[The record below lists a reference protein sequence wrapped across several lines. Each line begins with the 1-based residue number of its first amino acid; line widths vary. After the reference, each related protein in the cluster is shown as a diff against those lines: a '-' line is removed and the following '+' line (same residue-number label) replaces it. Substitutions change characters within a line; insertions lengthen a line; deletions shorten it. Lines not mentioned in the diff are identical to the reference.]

1 MWDFVKRWGMGVVGV
16 AAILALG
23 RQAVDGQQPAPPP
36 NPPAGQQPAPAA
48 SPAASQNVY
57 VNPFA
62 SAGRTA
68 APTTGRLGYGSL
80 SPSSSSASPGLG
92 YGTLAASYANPNM
105 GYGTLNNTN
114 NNNPYG
120 YGRNGPYGY
129 GMWGT
134 QWMMNPYQGYL
145 QGAASITRANAEYYQ
160 TISQAKLT
168 RQEAIRSSIQTR
180 RAFIEEAEWE
190 RQHMPDPEKIR
201 QQALERELD
210 RARSTPPLQ
219 DIWDGTA
226 LNALLR
232 YLIAQQG
239 QGMKP
244 TDNVPLSED
253 TLDHINPTVGGTRAN
268 VGLLRNNAELHWPLP
283 LQRELFKEPREK
295 LNSLMRDA
303 YKSAANGNKP
313 DSSTISDLRHS
324 YDQLKKKLASNVDQ
338 LTPDEYIE
346 ANKYLNDVNR
356 AIDALKSTSV
366 SRLLDGS
373 WKSKVH
379 NVAELV
385 QFMRENGL
393 WFAAAT
399 PRDTAAYVSLYNS
412 LAAFDRGMQR
422 AVRGNSGGESE
433 R

>member
-1 MWDFVKRWGMGVVGV
+1 MWDFGKRWGVGVVSV
-16 AAILALG
+16 AALLALG
-23 RQAVDGQQPAPPP
+23 RQAVVGQQPAPPP
-36 NPPAGQQPAPAA
+36 NQ
-48 SPAASQNVY
+48 AASQNVY
-57 VNPFA
+57 VNPYA
-62 SAGRTA
+62 SAGRVPAA
-68 APTTGRLGYGSL
+68 APGGSRLGYGSL
-80 SPSSSSASPGLG
+80 APSNSSSPGLG
-92 YGTLAASYANPNM
+92 YGSLAASYANPNA
-105 GYGTLNNTN
+105 GYGTLSNN

-120 YGRNGPYGY
+120 NNPYGPYGY

-145 QGAASITRANAEYYQ
+145 SGAADLTRANAEYYQ
-160 TISQAKLT
+160 TISQARLL

-180 RAFIEEAEWE
+180 RAMIEEAEWE

-201 QQALERELD
+201 QQALERELN

-239 QGMKP
+239 QGMKGP
-244 TDNVPLSED
+244 NVPLSED

-268 VGLLRNNAELHWPLP
+268 VGLLRNNAELHWPLA
-283 LQRELFKEPREK
+283 LQRELFKDPREK
-295 LNSLMRDA
+295 INALLRDA
-303 YKSAANGNKP
+303 YKSAANGTKP

-324 YDQLKKKLASNVDQ
+324 YDTLKKTLSSNVDQ

-356 AIDALKSTSV
+356 AIDGLKSAGV
-366 SRLLDGS
+366 GRLLDGS
-373 WKSKVH
+373 WKNKVH

-412 LAAFDRGMQR
+412 LASFDRGMQR
-422 AVRGNSGGESE
+422 NSRENSSAEGE

>member
-1 MWDFVKRWGMGVVGV
+1 MWDFVKRWGVGLVGV
-16 AAILALG
+16 AAFLALG
-23 RQAVDGQQPAPPP
+23 RQAVVGQQPAPPP
-36 NPPAGQQPAPAA
+36 NPAAGQQPAPPANQ
-48 SPAASQNVY
+48 AASQNVY

-62 SAGRTA
+62 SAGRTT
-68 APTTGRLGYGSL
+68 APTAGRLGYGTL
-80 SPSSSSASPGLG
+80 TPSNNASPGLG
-92 YGTLAASYANPNM
+92 YGTLAASYANPST
-105 GYGTLNNTN
+105 GYGTLSNTNN

-120 YGRNGPYGY
+120 PNGPYGY
-129 GMWGT
+129 GMYGT

-145 QGAASITRANAEYYQ
+145 SGAASVTRANAEYWQ
-160 TISQAKLT
+160 GIAQARLT

-201 QQALERELD
+201 QQTLERELN
-210 RARSTPPLQ
+210 RARNTPPLQ
-219 DIWDGTA
+219 EVWDASA

-239 QGMKP
+239 QGMKGP
-244 TDNVPLSED
+244 SVPLSED
-253 TLDHINPTVGGTRAN
+253 TLDHINLTVGGSRAN
-268 VGLLRNNAELHWPLP
+268 IGLLRNNAELLWPLP
-283 LQRELFKEPREK
+283 LQQEVFKEPREK
-295 LNSLMRDA
+295 LNSLIRDA
-303 YKSAANGNKP
+303 YKSAANGTKP
-313 DSSTISDLRHS
+313 DNATISDLRHN
-324 YDQLKKKLASNVDQ
+324 YDKLEKTLLSNVDQ
-338 LTPDEYIE
+338 LTPGEYIE
-346 ANKYLNDVNR
+346 AKRYVNDVNR

-373 WKSKVH
+373 WKSKAH

-412 LAAFDRGMQR
+412 LASFDRGMQR
-422 AVRGNSGGESE
+422 FERDNRGGESE

>member
-1 MWDFVKRWGMGVVGV
+1 MWDLRKRWAVGVVGV
-16 AAILALG
+16 ATLLALG
-23 RQAVDGQQPAPPP
+23 RSAVDGQQPAPPP
-36 NPPAGQQPAPAA
+36 ANA
-48 SPAASQNVY
+48 AASQNVY
-57 VNPFA
+57 VNPYA
-62 SAGRTA
+62 SAGRASA
-68 APTTGRLGYGSL
+68 APNSGRLGYGSL
-80 SPSSSSASPGLG
+80 TSTGSSSPGLG
-92 YGTLAASYANPNM
+92 YGTLAASYANPSL

-114 NNNPYG
+114 SSPSSSSNSPYG
-120 YGRNGPYGY
+120 YGVY
-129 GMWGT
+129 GT

-145 QGAASITRANAEYYQ
+145 SGAADLTRANADYYK
-160 TISQAKLT
+160 TISQAKLL

-201 QQALERELD
+201 QQALEKALD
-210 RARSTPPLQ
+210 RARNTPPLQ

-226 LNALLR
+226 LNSLLR

-239 QGMKP
+239 QGMKGP
-244 TDNVPLSED
+244 NVPLSED
-253 TLDHINPTVGGTRAN
+253 TLDHINPTVGGSRAN

-283 LQRELFKEPREK
+283 LQRELFKEPREQI
-295 LNSLMRDA
+295 NSLLRDA
-303 YKSAANGNKP
+303 YKSAAGGTKP

-324 YDQLKKKLASNVDQ
+324 YDKLRKTLSSNIGQ
-338 LTPDEYIE
+338 MTPDEYIE
-346 ANKYLNDVNR
+346 AGRYLNDVNR

-366 SRLLDGS
+366 ARVLDGS
-373 WKSKVH
+373 WKNKVH

-385 QFMRENGL
+385 QYMRENGL

-412 LAAFDRGMQR
+412 LASFDRGMQR
-422 AVRGNSGGESE
+422 DVRDNNGSGGE

>member
-1 MWDFVKRWGMGVVGV
+1 MWDFGKRWGVGVVSV
-16 AAILALG
+16 AALLALG
-23 RQAVDGQQPAPPP
+23 RKTIVGQQPAPPP
-36 NPPAGQQPAPAA
+36 NQ
-48 SPAASQNVY
+48 AASQNVY
-57 VNPFA
+57 VNPYA
-62 SAGRTA
+62 SAGR
-68 APTTGRLGYGSL
+68 APTASNGGSRLGYGSL
-80 SPSSSSASPGLG
+80 SPSNSGSPGLG
-92 YGTLAASYANPNM
+92 YGSLAASYANPNM

-114 NNNPYG
+114 TNPNPY
-120 YGRNGPYGY
+120 GPYGY

-145 QGAASITRANAEYYQ
+145 SGAADVTRANADYWQ
-160 TISQAKLT
+160 GIAQARLV

-180 RAFIEEAEWE
+180 RAMIEEAEWE

-201 QQALERELD
+201 QQNLERELN

-239 QGMKP
+239 QGMKGP
-244 TDNVPLSED
+244 NVPVNED
-253 TLDHINPTVGGTRAN
+253 TLDHINLTVGGTRGN
-268 VGLLRNNAELHWPLP
+268 VGLLKNNAELQWPLP

-295 LNSLMRDA
+295 INGLLREA
-303 YKSAANGNKP
+303 YKSAANGTKP
-313 DSSTISDLRHS
+313 DSSTISDLRHH
-324 YDQLKKKLASNVDQ
+324 YDALRRTLSSNIDQ
-338 LTPDEYIE
+338 LTPDEYID
-346 ANKYLNDVNR
+346 ANKYVNDVGR
-356 AIDALKSTSV
+356 AIDGLKSANV
-366 SRLLDGS
+366 GKFLDGS
-373 WKSKVH
+373 WKAKAH

-393 WFAAAT
+393 WFAPAT

-412 LAAFDRGMQR
+412 LASFDRGMQR
-422 AVRGNSGGESE
+422 NSRENSSAEGE

>member
-1 MWDFVKRWGMGVVGV
+1 MWDFVKRWGVGVVGV
-16 AAILALG
+16 AAFLALG
-23 RQAVDGQQPAPPP
+23 RQVVDGQQPAPPA

-48 SPAASQNVY
+48 NSAASQNVY

-62 SAGRTA
+62 SAGRTT
-68 APTTGRLGYGSL
+68 APTAGRLGYGSL
-80 SPSSSSASPGLG
+80 SPSSSASPGLG

-105 GYGTLNNTN
+105 GYGTLSNT

-120 YGRNGPYGY
+120 SSPYGPYGY

-145 QGAASITRANAEYYQ
+145 QGAANLTRANAEYYQ

-239 QGMKP
+239 QGMKGP
-244 TDNVPLSED
+244 NVPLSED

-268 VGLLRNNAELHWPLP
+268 VGLLRNNAELLWPLS
-283 LQRELFKEPREK
+283 LQRESFKEPREK
-295 LNSLMRDA
+295 LNSLIRDA

-313 DSSTISDLRHS
+313 DNATISDLRHN
-324 YDQLKKKLASNVDQ
+324 YEQLKKKLSSNIDQ

-373 WKSKVH
+373 WKNKVH

-385 QFMRENGL
+385 QYMRENGL

-399 PRDTAAYVSLYNS
+399 PRDTAAYVSLYYA
-412 LAAFDRGMQR
+412 LASFDRGMQR
-422 AVRGNSGGESE
+422 FIRDNGSGESE

>member
-1 MWDFVKRWGMGVVGV
+1 MWDLGKRWGVGVVGM
-16 AAILALG
+16 AALLALG
-23 RQAVDGQQPAPPP
+23 RQAVDGQQPPPP
-36 NPPAGQQPAPAA
+36 ANQ
-48 SPAASQNVY
+48 AASQNIY
-57 VNPFA
+57 VNPNAPVGRATA
-62 SAGRTA
+62 SA
-68 APTTGRLGYGSL
+68 PSSGRLGYGSL
-80 SPSSSSASPGLG
+80 TPSNNGSPGLG
-92 YGTLAASYANPNM
+92 YGSLAASYANPNM
-105 GYGTLNNTN
+105 GYGSLSNNN

-120 YGRNGPYGY
+120 PYGPGGY

-145 QGAASITRANAEYYQ
+145 SGAADVTRANAEYYQ
-160 TISQAKLT
+160 TIQQAKLL

-180 RAFIEEAEWE
+180 RAMIEEAEWE

-201 QQALERELD
+201 QQALEKELE

-219 DIWDGTA
+219 DIWDASA

-239 QGMKP
+239 QGMKGP
-244 TDNVPLSED
+244 NVPLTED
-253 TLDHINPTVGGTRAN
+253 TLDHVNLTVGGTRAN
-268 VGLLRNNAELHWPLP
+268 VGLLKNNAELQWPLP
-283 LQRELFKEPREK
+283 LQRELFKEPRERI
-295 LNSLMRDA
+295 SALMREA

-324 YDQLKKKLASNVDQ
+324 YDKFRKTLSSNVDQ

-346 ANKYLNDVNR
+346 ANKYLNDVGR
-356 AIDALKSTSV
+356 SIDALRSANV
-366 SRLLDGS
+366 VRFLDGS
-373 WKSKVH
+373 WKAKAH

-399 PRDTAAYVSLYNS
+399 PKDTAAYVSLYNS
-412 LAAFDRGMQR
+412 LASFDRGMQR
-422 AVRGNSGGESE
+422 NAREINGGAEGE